1 MIQFDQDMTLQE
13 QFEFFQ
19 QEENRRDMPEF
30 LNELNI
36 SEVAQLIEEN
46 WENATEIVDHL
57 SIH

>member
-19 QEENRRDMPEF
+19 KEENRIDLPEF

-36 SEVAQLIEEN
+36 SDV
-46 WENATEIVDHL
+46 
-57 SIH
+57 